1 MDRWTEIELFV
12 QVAEIGSLSRAAEAL
27 DLSNAAASRHLS
39 ALEERLG
46 ARLVE
51 RNTRRLYLTDTGREF
66 FSRARTILADL
77 KDAEE
82 RLASAT
88 TQLAQAQKDLAE
100 AQQKAEQIRADG
112 KARAEAIRLDS
123 EKRTIDEMA
132 RLKQGAAADMDAEAA
147 RVSNQ
152 LRREAA
158 RLAIEKALAT
168 LPGKLSPE
176 AQSQLVS
183 QSINTLGNA

>member
-1 MDRWTEIELFV
+1 MTFPSLL
-12 QVAEIGSLSRAAEAL
+12 ASHGSFGLNLNVFETNIVNLAIVIFGLYKFLPNFLGGILERRRAI
-27 DLSNAAASRHLS
+27 
-39 ALEERLG
+39 
-46 ARLVE
+46 
-51 RNTRRLYLTDTGREF
+51 
-66 FSRARTILADL
+66 ILADL

-88 TQLAQAQKDLAE
+88 SALAQAQADLAA

-112 KARAEAIRLDS
+112 KTRAEAIRFES
-123 EKRTIDEMA
+123 EKRTIEEMA
-132 RLKQGAAADMDAEAA
+132 RLKQGAAADLDAEAA
-147 RVSNQ
+147 RVSNV

-168 LPGKLSPE
+168 LPGKLTPE
-176 AQSQLVS
+176 AQAQLVS